1 MNNFQLRFAEIIRQL
16 RENHNLTK
24 SEMANIMC
32 VSDVTYYKYETG
44 ASSPTVPQFLE
55 LCQELN
61 LDVFRVIYDLLYP
74 DIEDGDTEEL
84 RKAAAYF
91 VQNQCPDKL
100 LRELHYIINGNHGS
114 NFYPQAQEFTMINH
128 LPLEYRL
135 IIARDI
141 FMLYDLARD
150 KGELLHTDK
159 VMPDEKAFMEGIR
172 KGREAVKAGKNSY
185 SEFSR

>member
-1 MNNFQLRFAEIIRQL
+1 MKDFQLKFAELIKQIRVSNDL
-16 RENHNLTK
+16 SK
-24 SEMANIMC
+24 SEMAAIMG
-32 VSDVTYYKYETG
+32 VSDATFYKYESG
-44 ASSPTVPQFLE
+44 ASSPTVIQFID
-55 LCQELN
+55 LCQDLN
-61 LDVFRVIYDLLYP
+61 LDIFRVIYDLMYP
-74 DIEDGDTEEL
+74 EIEDGGTEEL
-84 RKAAAYF
+84 RRSAAYF

-128 LPLEYRL
+128 LPMEYRL

>member
-1 MNNFQLRFAEIIRQL
+1 MKDFQSEFADLITQIRIDNDL
-16 RENHNLTK
+16 SK
-24 SEMANIMC
+24 SEMAAIMG
-32 VSDVTYYKYETG
+32 VSDATYYKYEAG
-44 ASSPTVPQFLE
+44 SSSPTVPQFIE
-55 LCQELN
+55 LCQALDM
-61 LDVFRVIYDLLYP
+61 DVFGVIFDFLYP
-74 DIEDGDTEEL
+74 DTETENIDEL
-84 RKAAAYF
+84 RRDAAFF
-91 VQNQCPDKL
+91 VQHQCPSKL
-100 LRELHYIINGNHGS
+100 LRELHYIISGNHGS
-114 NFYPQAQEFTMINH
+114 SFYPQAQEFTMINH

-159 VMPDEKAFMEGIR
+159 VMPDEKAFMDGIR